1 MPLHTSSNP
10 IPPPPLRL
18 GYGGEMS
25 GPSSSFDGGQSPA
38 GMSASGDIGSPSGDT
53 RGSEDNASTPTN
65 SPSNASETAHNDRL
79 IEEAFANGF

>member
-1 MPLHTSSNP
+1 
-10 IPPPPLRL
+10 
-18 GYGGEMS
+18 MS

-79 IEEAFANGF
+79 IEEAVVNDAFWRGFFIVAFVSVCAG